1 MIWVTYIIPSVLC
14 RSAFFCFCNDERPKV
29 RAAHPNMAVGDV
41 AKELGK
47 RWESVKDKSHYE
59 KLAMKD
65 KERYERVWD
74 AVTFYIFLIK
84 LS

>member
-1 MIWVTYIIPSVLC
+1 
-14 RSAFFCFCNDERPKV
+14 
-29 RAAHPNMAVGDV
+29 MAVGDV

-65 KERYERVWD
+65 KERYERVRD